1 VARIKALAQRF
12 KFDLIEGDSS
22 LRDSSLRDFSPRYNL
37 APSQDALTV
46 VHDKGR
52 KLNTMRWGLVPSW
65 SKNIATSYKMI
76 NARAETVDQKP
87 TFKKLLVGKRCL
99 VLADGYYEWQEVEG
113 QKNKNPMRIVLKNRE
128 PFAFAGLYD
137 TWVDPKGKS
146 LDSFTI
152 ITTTASAA
160 IQHVHDRMPVILR
173 EKDEEVWLDPGVKDI
188 SRLKL
193 MLAPYHGDQLE
204 AYPVSRLVNSPTN
217 DVPACLERTP

>member
-1 VARIKALAQRF
+1 MARIKALAQRF
-12 KFDLIEGDSS
+12 KFDLIEG
-22 LRDSSLRDFSPRYNL
+22 DFSPRYNL

-46 VHDKGR
+46 VHDGVHDKGR
-52 KLNTMRWGLVPSW
+52 KVKTMRWGLVPSW
-65 SKNIATSYKMI
+65 SKNIATATKMI

-87 TFKKLLVGKRCL
+87 TFKKLLIGKRCL

-113 QKNKNPMRIVLKNRE
+113 QKNKNPMRIVLKTRE

-152 ITTTASAA
+152 ITTSASAA

-173 EKDEEVWLDPGVKDI
+173 EKDEEIWLDPGAKDI

-217 DVPACLERTP
+217 DVPACLERTNSSIKL